1 MSFYDL
7 QSSSLAFCDDDCDE
21 ARRSLEKHSPTN
33 RPTIQ
38 VGGAV
43 CVLEGSLMIVDLGE
57 SEMCANGLIWF
68 DDDESGLVTS
78 LLLRSFVD
86 VTRLESLIGKRTVVL
101 AIWTVWR
108 HDRTFLSLDKLR
120 LVVRSCTCTVW
131 LPTLGS
137 ANVCVLYFAN
147 WPFVGRSA
155 RQDPLISAHDARG
168 QT

>member
-1 MSFYDL
+1 MTMS
-7 QSSSLAFCDDDCDE
+7 
-21 ARRSLEKHSPTN
+21 
-33 RPTIQ
+33 Q
-38 VGGAV
+38 V
-43 CVLEGSLMIVDLGE
+43 S
-57 SEMCANGLIWF
+57 
-68 DDDESGLVTS
+68 VTS

-137 ANVCVLYFAN
+137 AYVCVVFCKLAICWPIGAPRSTYFGTRRKGTN
-147 WPFVGRSA
+147 MRRLSCLLVQREREVGKQLKRCRLLGCFFVCTIAFDSLSA
-155 RQDPLISAHDARG
+155 LQFIEWNTEQFVSK
-168 QT
+168 